1 MSAQN
6 PVLTL
11 LEKAK
16 FMTSAPRL
24 SACPPNIGYE
34 VAFAG
39 RSNAGKSSAIN
50 TLTRQRQLA
59 RASKTPGRTQ
69 LLNYFS
75 LDEERRLVDLPG
87 YGYAAVPL
95 AMKLAWQKELENYLI
110 KRESLQGL
118 ILLMDIRHPMQK
130 YDEMLLNWAQE
141 RNLRVHILLTKCDKL
156 NRGPS
161 MLALQEVKKQLLAK
175 KLVASISLFSSLNKQ
190 GLEDAAVILGDWL
203 NYPPPDIAANLDI
216 IEPIIAS

>member
-1 MSAQN
+1 MTH
-6 PVLTL
+6 PMLTL
-11 LEKAK
+11 LRQAK

-50 TLTRQRQLA
+50 ALTNQRQLA

-95 AMKLAWQKELENYLI
+95 AMKEAWQKELEKQNI
-110 KRESLQGL
+110 ESRALWKPLHQQPVFDHCKSYINGISDNL
-118 ILLMDIRHPMQK
+118 
-130 YDEMLLNWAQE
+130 YDEGLCLSSGSNMTDEIQTRVINEIKQ
-141 RNLRVHILLTKCDKL
+141 NLI
-156 NRGPS
+156 
-161 MLALQEVKKQLLAK
+161 
-175 KLVASISLFSSLNKQ
+175 
-190 GLEDAAVILGDWL
+190 
-203 NYPPPDIAANLDI
+203 
-216 IEPIIAS
+216 

>member
-1 MSAQN
+1 MTH
-6 PVLTL
+6 PMLTL
-11 LEKAK
+11 LRQAK

-50 TLTRQRQLA
+50 ALTNQRQLA

-87 YGYAAVPL
+87 YSYAAVPL
-95 AMKLAWQKELENYLI
+95 AMKEA
-110 KRESLQGL
+110 
-118 ILLMDIRHPMQK
+118 
-130 YDEMLLNWAQE
+130 
-141 RNLRVHILLTKCDKL
+141 
-156 NRGPS
+156 
-161 MLALQEVKKQLLAK
+161 
-175 KLVASISLFSSLNKQ
+175 
-190 GLEDAAVILGDWL
+190 
-203 NYPPPDIAANLDI
+203 
-216 IEPIIAS
+216 